1 MESVFS
7 KIIKR
12 EIPAHIVYEDEFVI
26 AFLDITQATKG
37 HTLIV
42 PKVQYETIFDM
53 PEELSGKVLAVAT
66 KVAKAIQKAFN
77 PDGLNIL
84 SNNGAFASQS
94 VFHFH
99 IHLIPRYQGD
109 DLVNMRLV
117 NHVNEVSKQDFEKR
131 KEAIKASLS

>member
-37 HTLIV
+37 HTLVV
-42 PKVQYETIFDM
+42 PKVQYDTIFDM
-53 PEELSGKVLAVAT
+53 PEDLSGKVFEVAT
-66 KVAKAIQKAFN
+66 KLAKAIKKAFN
-77 PDGLNIL
+77 ATGLNVL
-84 SNNGAFASQS
+84 SNNGVSASQS

-99 IHLIPRYQGD
+99 LHLIPRFPGD
-109 DLVNMRLV
+109 DLTNMKMV
-117 NHVNEVSKQDFEKR
+117 NHASDVSRRDFEER
-131 KEAIKASLS
+131 KEAIKASL

>member
-37 HTLIV
+37 HTLVV
-42 PKVQYETIFDM
+42 PKVQYDTVFDM
-53 PEELSGKVLAVAT
+53 PEDLSGKVFEVAT
-66 KVAKAIQKAFN
+66 KLSKAIKKAFN
-77 PDGLNIL
+77 ATGLNIL
-84 SNNGAFASQS
+84 SNNGSSASQS

-99 IHLIPRYQGD
+99 LHLIPRFPGD
-109 DLVNMRLV
+109 DLTNMKMV
-117 NHVNEVSKQDFEKR
+117 NHASDVSRRDFEER
-131 KEAIKASLS
+131 KEAIKASL

>member
-12 EIPAHIVYEDEFVI
+12 EIPAHIVYEDDFVI

-53 PEELSGKVLAVAT
+53 PADLSGKVFEVAT
-66 KVAKAIQKAFN
+66 IVAKAIQKAFS
-77 PDGLNIL
+77 PEGMNIL

-99 IHLIPRYQGD
+99 LHLIPRYQSD
-109 DLVNMRLV
+109 DLTNMKMV
-117 NHVNEVSKQDFEKR
+117 NHVNEVSRQEFEKR
-131 KEAIKASLS
+131 KEAITASLS